1 MLQRKERR
9 WLYLTLEDVK
19 EIGSQM
25 NTETVWH
32 EALVDP
38 MMVTSTR
45 LSGTKMDFDF
55 EDGCSFSYEFMDER
69 HLKWQTNDGRKG
81 EEIYSCA
88 PAPGYDDIIFVHHYQ
103 SLEIPGCVDL
113 VIDFERGYAFMIDA
127 SLGHPENPREVWRH
141 LRFGKIRGAETKGEA
156 PCFTD
161 DLTGKAIRWRHPG
174 TNSEGIK
181 YIFSSCNYYTYA
193 MKYKDAGTCW
203 MATNPADYI
212 KFRDDLYICSV
223 IEERQTGVQLVMMMN
238 LTMLTDIQTEFGL
251 GGPNEKCS
259 YLETFMR
266 SGREGIWD
274 KMETDLFNY

>member
-1 MLQRKERR
+1 MLKRKERR

-19 EIGSQM
+19 KIGAAEDTRS
-25 NTETVWH
+25 VWH
-32 EALVDP
+32 DALVDP
-38 MMVTSTR
+38 MMVTSDR
-45 LSGTKMDFDF
+45 LAGKKLSFTF
-55 EDGCSFSYEFMDER
+55 EDGMVFSYEFEDER
-69 HLKWQTNDGRKG
+69 NLTWKAGDGRCGK
-81 EEIYSCA
+81 EIYNCA
-88 PAPGYDDIIFVHHYQ
+88 PAPGYEDIIFVHHYQ

-113 VIDFERGYAFMIDA
+113 VIDFERGYATLIDA
-127 SLGHPENPREVWRH
+127 SLGQPENPREVWRTI
-141 LRFGKIRGAETKGEA
+141 RFGKIDGCETKGEA
-156 PCFTD
+156 PHYTD

-193 MKYKDAGTCW
+193 MKYKDAGLCW

-212 KFRDDLYICSV
+212 KFRDDLYICTV